1 MLVAAEVWEQ
11 AAVVAAEVREQAV
24 VFDVVQGDASAVEVW
39 EQTVVVV
46 GMVWKAA
53 VVAAVDLVRGQA
65 LTGMTVS
72 FFFTCI
78 SMCFINPLPIVQVHP
93 LHF

>member
-53 VVAAVDLVRGQA
+53 VAAAVDLVRGQA
-65 LTGMTVS
+65 LWVDEQR
-72 FFFTCI
+72 
-78 SMCFINPLPIVQVHP
+78 NPAHLRHQKAVDVQEGPIFQC
-93 LHF
+93 